1 MNKTR
6 KSLLNAITSVL
17 LSLINGLTSIIVIQK
32 IIEIYGSDFNGLNS
46 TVNQL
51 INMLLV
57 VEGGFTLAIS
67 VSLFAP
73 LTNDDFDLINRIL
86 SASEKIFKKI
96 GWLFLLLGTI
106 VTIIASILI
115 KSNLPYTIIFL
126 SFYMMVVSTFINLY
140 FSTKYRIVL
149 QTDLKEYII
158 NLFQAFFLVI
168 SQLIIL
174 FVISIEANMLY
185 IRFVMM
191 MSAVMTSVSIIIY
204 VKRRYSQLSFSEIPD
219 FEGIKGTKDV
229 FVQKITSVLY
239 GAFPMIFISMTVGT
253 KFASVYIVYNN
264 IFSLVKSIIYSVVNA
279 PRIGFG
285 RIISEKDKKY
295 VYKVFSLYEFSILT
309 ILMYALLC
317 LAVLIRP
324 FMNLY
329 TRNMADQNYNNQV
342 LIIIMILVMF
352 FEVIHIPSGN
362 IINMAGKF
370 KIGKRIQTIA
380 AICLIGMMLVFNI
393 FYGFYGILFAILCT
407 AILLAVLEIGYIYKV
422 FFQMPLKAF
431 LTPVLKMTLF
441 CFFVFYFQN
450 NICSF
455 EINNF
460 FNLFCYGLL
469 VALINGGLLLLY
481 IFIFEKNKFLS
492 ILAYTKG
499 VFNKK

>member
-1 MNKTR
+1 
-6 KSLLNAITSVL
+6 
-17 LSLINGLTSIIVIQK
+17 
-32 IIEIYGSDFNGLNS
+32 
-46 TVNQL
+46 
-51 INMLLV
+51 
-57 VEGGFTLAIS
+57 
-67 VSLFAP
+67 
-73 LTNDDFDLINRIL
+73 
-86 SASEKIFKKI
+86 
-96 GWLFLLLGTI
+96 
-106 VTIIASILI
+106 
-115 KSNLPYTIIFL
+115 
-126 SFYMMVVSTFINLY
+126 
-140 FSTKYRIVL
+140 
-149 QTDLKEYII
+149 
-158 NLFQAFFLVI
+158 
-168 SQLIIL
+168 
-174 FVISIEANMLY
+174 
-185 IRFVMM
+185 
-191 MSAVMTSVSIIIY
+191 
-204 VKRRYSQLSFSEIPD
+204 
-219 FEGIKGTKDV
+219 
-229 FVQKITSVLY
+229 
-239 GAFPMIFISMTVGT
+239 
-253 KFASVYIVYNN
+253 
-264 IFSLVKSIIYSVVNA
+264 
-279 PRIGFG
+279 
-285 RIISEKDKKY
+285 
-295 VYKVFSLYEFSILT
+295 
-309 ILMYALLC
+309 MYALLC